1 MYIHISFF
9 TRYIF
14 NSTSNINKDEKEFDI
29 SFFFPSFDAELF
41 LKENENVSKF
51 LRSNGKFLLKDFL
64 FPYFFLSRCGL
75 FSPFNSLS
83 CLYLRIILFLF
94 TFLSFVLRII
104 SLYRRI
110 IYFVTSSIPISR
122 IFLLKKFL
130 RLHHV
135 RVPSPTFLPHLFHNI
150 LSKSFQKSF
159 TFTLF
164 NSFFHR
170 KK

>member
-14 NSTSNINKDEKEFDI
+14 NSTSNVNKDEKEFGI

-41 LKENENVSKF
+41 LKKNVSKF

-135 RVPSPTFLPHLFHNI
+135 RVPNFFTSSLRQHTLKKF
-150 LSKSFQKSF
+150 SKKFY
-159 TFTLF
+159 LYPL
-164 NSFFHR
+164 
-170 KK
+170 

>member
-14 NSTSNINKDEKEFDI
+14 NSTSNINKDEKEFGI

-41 LKENENVSKF
+41 LKKNVSKF

-94 TFLSFVLRII
+94 SFLSFVLRII

-130 RLHHV
+130 RLYHV
-135 RVPSPTFLPHLFHNI
+135 LIPNFFTSSLPQHTLKKF
-150 LSKSFQKSF
+150 SKKFY
-159 TFTLF
+159 LYPL
-164 NSFFHR
+164 
-170 KK
+170 